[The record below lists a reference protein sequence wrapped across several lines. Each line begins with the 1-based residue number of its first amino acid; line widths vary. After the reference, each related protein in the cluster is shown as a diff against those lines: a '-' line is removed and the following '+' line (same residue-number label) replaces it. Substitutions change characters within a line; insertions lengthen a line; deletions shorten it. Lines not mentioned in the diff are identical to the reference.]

1 MANATVE
8 ELDAV
13 AAAAKVEA
21 EAAGKLG
28 QEGKTAAATA
38 KSEAVAAQSTANK
51 PLETGAGEQFTKN
64 VASQAAI
71 EAARKAG
78 LEASNPA

>member
-28 QEGKTAAATA
+28 SEGKTAAATA
-38 KSEAVAAQSTANK
+38 KTEAAAAQSTANK
-51 PLETGAGEQFTKN
+51 PLETGAAEQFTAN
-64 VASQAAI
+64 QASAAAA

-78 LEASNPA
+78 LEHSNP